1 MLLYSG
7 CKRQSSLALVITA
20 SLYLGLEVS
29 TSAAEIK
36 QSTELLSQ
44 FPYGIASPINDRNI
58 QKNRVPSPSS
68 VDPNQSQQ
76 DIERQRKIEYE
87 AALQGLSQVLISYQ
101 KQGDRV
107 REASTLENIGAI
119 HEQLNQ
125 SVQAMQVYQ
134 QALLIRRELG
144 DRKGEASILANIGAV
159 QGQMGNYAQALQT
172 YQQVLQIRRAM
183 SDRSGEGSV
192 LNSIGGIYY
201 QQGNLQS
208 ALQIYQQ
215 SLKIRREIQD
225 RPGEGRT
232 LSNLG
237 AAYDALGQYPQA
249 LGYYQQALA
258 IFQMLNNQRGVG
270 ATLNNIGL
278 VHASLGQY
286 DRALTVYQQVLTIR
300 REVGDRVGEGTTL
313 HNIGFAYNQLKQ
325 NNKAVEI
332 YQQALKL
339 RREISDRPGEAAT
352 LNNLGYVYTQI
363 GKSQQALEPLQQ
375 ALAFF
380 QEQGNRS
387 GAGNTLD
394 SLGTAYKELG
404 QYSQALNAYQQALG
418 ILGEVGDRP
427 GERTILS
434 NIGALLEKQKKS
446 EVAIV
451 FYKEAV
457 NVTESIRQNIRTL
470 TIAEQKSYTETI
482 ASTYRSLA
490 NLLLA
495 QGRILEAQQVLEL
508 LKIQEIQNF
517 TQDTRAGEKSTSIA
531 TNLTETQILKTH
543 GTLIAF
549 GQKVEQCQETKCAQL
564 NQLLDQRDTITE
576 DFNQT
581 VRQLEKDLRSR
592 STTDVA
598 STNTDSLVRKAN
610 EIVAAQPGTLLI
622 YPLVLPDKLWV
633 LWVSKGGIT
642 KSIEVPDVK
651 LAQIS
656 ETVLK
661 FRQLLQNRDSNIIE
675 VKRTAK
681 QLYDWLIPAA
691 LQAELKANNI
701 QNLVFSLDHV
711 TRYIP
716 TAALFDGEK
725 YLVERYSLS
734 TILSA
739 DLTDSSD
746 RLAAKAVSNPVLA
759 LGLSNSVPS
768 FNNSVPSFNS
778 LPNVPVELNAIVRQS
793 ATDTQGLYPGLKL
806 LNGEFDYAA
815 LRNNLTGHRILHI
828 ATHGKF
834 EPGSADASYLVLGN
848 GEKLPITQIEKLRD
862 LGKVHL
868 VVLSAC
874 ETALGGTG
882 RDGTELAGMSYYF
895 LKGGAKAV
903 MASLWSVNDAST
915 SVLMQQ
921 FYANLATGAERSPM
935 TKAEALRRSQLY
947 LIRGNQ
953 AVDGNSDRGQIV
965 LTVLPGAKQAGDAG
979 FAHPYYWAPFI
990 LIGNGL

>member
-1 MLLYSG
+1 MKVSCDRFILSLLLFCSVPFVG
-7 CKRQSSLALVITA
+7 VRAIVAVPLPLLAQTQPAADRKAEADRL
-20 SLYLGLEVS
+20 LEE
-29 TSAAEIK
+29 AI
-36 QSTELLSQ
+36 QLSRRGQ
-44 FPYGIASPINDRNI
+44 
-58 QKNRVPSPSS
+58 
-68 VDPNQSQQ
+68 NQ
-76 DIERQRKIEYE
+76 
-87 AALQGLSQVLISYQ
+87 AALEKL
-101 KQGDRV
+101 
-107 REASTLENIGAI
+107 
-119 HEQLNQ
+119 
-125 SVQAMQVYQ
+125 Q
-134 QALLIRRELG
+134 QALGIYRQIG
-144 DRKGEASILANIGAV
+144 DRQREGVTLNY
-159 QGQMGNYAQALQT
+159 MGL
-172 YQQVLQIRRAM
+172 V
-183 SDRSGEGSV
+183 
-192 LNSIGGIYY
+192 
-201 QQGNLQS
+201 
-208 ALQIYQQ
+208 
-215 SLKIRREIQD
+215 
-225 RPGEGRT
+225 
-232 LSNLG
+232 
-237 AAYDALGQYPQA
+237 YDNLGQYPRA
-249 LGYYQQALA
+249 LEFQQQALVIHRA
-258 IFQMLNNQRGVG
+258 VG
-270 ATLNNIGL
+270 DKAGEGKTLNNIGS
-278 VHASLGQY
+278 VYRNLGQY
-286 DRALTVYQQVLTIR
+286 SKALEFYRQALGIHRA
-300 REVGDRVGEGTTL
+300 VGDKAGEGTTL
-313 HNIGFAYNQLKQ
+313 ANIGVVY
-325 NNKAVEI
+325 
-332 YQQALKL
+332 
-339 RREISDRPGEAAT
+339 
-352 LNNLGYVYTQI
+352 NNLGQYPKV
-363 GKSQQALEPLQQ
+363 LE
-375 ALAFF
+375 FY
-380 QEQGNRS
+380 R
-387 GAGNTLD
+387 
-394 SLGTAYKELG
+394 
-404 QYSQALNAYQQALG
+404 QALG
-418 ILGEVGDRP
+418 IKRAVGDKA
-427 GERTILS
+427 GEGKILN
-434 NIGALLEKQKKS
+434 NIGHFLAAQKQP
-446 EVAIV
+446 ELAIV
-451 FYKEAV
+451 FYKASV
-457 NVTESIRQNIRTL
+457 NLWETIRQDLKKL
-470 TIAEQKSYTETI
+470 TVSEQKTYTETI

-592 STTDVA
+592 STTDIA